1 MKPLGLWRPI
11 EEDELPKNLPPLFV
25 NEVIQFDQIDVPPD
39 CLCIR
44 PVRTD
49 TQDTGHCHGAKKI
62 RHLGFP
68 PHQDE
73 QGEPR
78 QSLRITPDEHDV
90 RTSGPPH
97 QGRFEKRTL
106 SLAGQ
111 LFAWMLILGPAAIA
125 QESQSA
131 SLESRPLESV
141 PPPPPEMTDLVRTAD
156 VRFEFGPEDS
166 PKKINDGTPMAAET
180 SYRIAFEY
188 RSKLNWKLVGDQ
200 VIVRIR
206 ITDIQWKLSHIVW
219 FRVPPDAENFW
230 DNPLVRHE
238 IDHVRISTDSR
249 LQAAFRRRV
258 DEVKTTRFAKSELG
272 DRSLAEACKEKV
284 RDELTSIFKDTTSLA
299 EIRYRELDRVTR
311 HGLKPLPDDAD
322 QTIWDYKSP

>member
-1 MKPLGLWRPI
+1 
-11 EEDELPKNLPPLFV
+11 
-25 NEVIQFDQIDVPPD
+25 VIQFDQIDVPPGG
-39 CLCIR
+39 LCIR
-44 PVRTD
+44 AVRTD
-49 TQDTGHCHGAKKI
+49 SQDTGQCHGAKKI

-78 QSLRITPDEHDV
+78 QSLQITPDDHRV

-106 SLAGQ
+106 FLARH
-111 LFAWMLILGPAAIA
+111 LFAWTLFLGFAWTLFLGPTVIA
-125 QESQSA
+125 QEAEPA
-131 SLESRPLESV
+131 SLESRPFESRPLESRPLESV
-141 PPPPPEMTDLVRTAD
+141 PPPPTEMIDVVRTAN

-188 RSKLNWKLVGDQ
+188 QSKLNWKLVGDQ

-206 ITDIQWKLSHIVW
+206 ITDIDWKLSHVVW
-219 FRVPPDAENFW
+219 FRIAPDAENFW
-230 DNPLVRHE
+230 DSPLVRHE
-238 IDHVRISTDSR
+238 FDHVRISTDPR

-258 DEVKTTRFAKSELG
+258 DELKITRFANGELG
-272 DRSLAEACKEKV
+272 DRSLADACKEKV
-284 RDELTSIFKDTTSLA
+284 RDELTSIFKDITALA

-322 QTIWDYKSP
+322 QTIWDYISP